1 LISIY
6 FKTSIYDSRILKPQH
21 VGAGLIDLFRH
32 YRDLVPEF
40 KEDLL
45 FRAFL
50 IAFQSHVKTT
60 LELDWT
66 DYPKAH
72 WWKGSGYDQ
81 STFFVDSGRGNAFA
95 AFDEDGRQRLA
106 DNLAD
111 STLKVIKMYQVC
123 GFRQDYL
130 RSSALAA
137 GSDFLKQ
144 YIRAIPEEIAE
155 EQLPEQSRHVP
166 QFIPVGSPEAHWRA
180 AVSKGMIAKRP
191 PDLTEKEQQY
201 RDRKKANQKAYD
213 ARKKA
218 EKALPPAGS
227 SLL

>member
-1 LISIY
+1 
-6 FKTSIYDSRILKPQH
+6 
-21 VGAGLIDLFRH
+21 
-32 YRDLVPEF
+32 
-40 KEDLL
+40 
-45 FRAFL
+45 L
-50 IAFQSHVKTT
+50 IALQSHVKTT

-66 DYPKAH
+66 DYPKTH

-95 AFDEDGRQRLA
+95 DFDEDGRQRLA

-144 YIRAIPEEIAE
+144 YIKAIPEDIAE

-166 QFIPVGSPEAHWRA
+166 QFIPEGSPETHRREAM
-180 AVSKGMIAKRP
+180 SKTKIAKRP
-191 PDLTEKEQQY
+191 PDLSEKAKQE
-201 RDRKKANQKAYD
+201 RDRKKVNQDAYR

-218 EKALPPAGS
+218 EAALPLAEGS
-227 SLL
+227 VP